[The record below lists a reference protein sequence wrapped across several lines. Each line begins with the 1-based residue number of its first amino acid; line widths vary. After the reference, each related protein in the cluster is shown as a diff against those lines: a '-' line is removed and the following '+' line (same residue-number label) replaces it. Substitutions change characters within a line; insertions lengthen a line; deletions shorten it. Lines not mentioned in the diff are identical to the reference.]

1 MKRNPRQQGATA
13 LGAGLMVWAINIA
26 MMVGPGMFSPTL
38 VIFGGLGI
46 AAGSVL
52 LIWGD
57 SFKTM
62 PVGQKIPAVFIALT
76 VVALAGTL
84 FARWLEKLHR

>member
-1 MKRNPRQQGATA
+1 MKRAPRQQGAAA

-38 VIFGGLGI
+38 VIFGGVGI

-76 VVALAGTL
+76 LVALAGTV
-84 FARWLEKLHR
+84 FSRWLATLHQ